1 MGFSNREKWISFIT
15 LAFVGIFLLDRY
27 VLTPFMERLNEL
39 DRSKLELTQEMQRG
53 RNLLKRR
60 RKLSA
65 TWKKYQTGG
74 LHSDPA
80 QIESKL
86 LHSLQEWS
94 EEAAFALT
102 SMKPNRPRSLGA
114 LGEVVVHVAGKGT
127 MKSTTRLLWHIQ
139 QSRLPVKMSEL
150 QLRSADVDGEDLS
163 LSLSISALYLAN
175 GDSEVASSGSEG
187 SSRGTRR

>member
-15 LAFVGIFLLDRY
+15 LAVVGIFLLDSY

-53 RNLLKRR
+53 RNMIKRR

-65 TWKKYQTGG
+65 TWKKYQAGG

-80 QIESKL
+80 KIESKL

-102 SMKPNRPRSLGA
+102 SMKPSRPRSLGA

-139 QSRLPVKMSEL
+139 QSRLPVKMSDL
-150 QLRSADVDGEDLS
+150 QLRSADVDGKDLS

-175 GDSEVASSGSEG
+175 GESEVASSGSKG
-187 SSRGTRR
+187 SSGGTRR